1 MNFKWPLLPL
11 TDAEGSPYELIRQC
25 CIVPLGFQLCR
36 TPGALLHKSVGRV
49 GDYDSL
55 LLFLCYRLSVWGG
68 YHFIPHH
75 MVKSLLVCF
84 FLHFSKVS
92 FSAKWPFSPFVCS
105 KGYYFIFLYL
115 CNEMAGEVEMTKK
128 KMGWIIRWLLETGC
142 LQGVMVADGLNY

>member
-25 CIVPLGFQLCR
+25 YIVPLGFQLCR
-36 TPGALLHKSVGRV
+36 TPGALLHKSVGRA

-68 YHFIPHH
+68 YHLFHTTWWNHCLSVFSYISQRCLSQPSGH
-75 MVKSLLVCF
+75 
-84 FLHFSKVS
+84 FL
-92 FSAKWPFSPFVCS
+92 PYVCS